1 MKEYFK
7 ELVIAGKIHAAGTD
21 EPVMNI
27 EIAKEF
33 INAGT
38 NILLIPAPYTIPHFN
53 EEDFKKIS
61 YYVWDY
67 NQNREI
73 DKKVLIMSS
82 IDTTS
87 DKDTI
92 HQIALAAK
100 ANGTL
105 LQHIGDAINGI
116 SLPENIYTTGVAI
129 RGVKWQTHQMS
140 SSIVRNE

>member
-21 EPVMNI
+21 EPVINI

-38 NILLIPAPYTIPHFN
+38 NILLIPVPYTIPHFN

-67 NQNREI
+67 NQDIEI

-82 IDTTS
+82 IGTS
-87 DKDTI
+87 QET
-92 HQIALAAK
+92 
-100 ANGTL
+100 
-105 LQHIGDAINGI
+105 
-116 SLPENIYTTGVAI
+116 S
-129 RGVKWQTHQMS
+129 
-140 SSIVRNE
+140 

>member
-1 MKEYFK
+1 M
-7 ELVIAGKIHAAGTD
+7 HAAGTD

-38 NILLIPAPYTIPHFN
+38 NILLIPAPYTNPHFN

-67 NQNREI
+67 NQDIEI

-82 IDTTS
+82 IDTSQETS
-87 DKDTI
+87 
-92 HQIALAAK
+92 
-100 ANGTL
+100 
-105 LQHIGDAINGI
+105 
-116 SLPENIYTTGVAI
+116 
-129 RGVKWQTHQMS
+129 
-140 SSIVRNE
+140 

>member
-1 MKEYFK
+1 M
-7 ELVIAGKIHAAGTD
+7 HAAGTD

-38 NILLIPAPYTIPHFN
+38 NILLIPVPYTIPHFN

-100 ANGTL
+100 ANCTL
-105 LQHIGDAINGI
+105 LQHIGDAINDI
-116 SLPENIYTTGVAI
+116 SLPENIYTIEVAI
-129 RGVKWQTHQMS
+129 KGVKWQTYKMN
-140 SSIVRNE
+140 SSIIRNE